1 MNRNEL
7 RKADINLMVVFEAL
21 MLERNVT
28 RVAEK
33 LFLGQPTISS
43 ALNRLRT
50 LFNDPLFIRVGHRM
64 EPTARAEEI
73 IQHLSPALDSLSSA
87 LSLTHDFDPT
97 QSTMTFRI
105 GLSDDVEFG
114 LLPPL
119 LRALRQ
125 EAPLVVF
132 VVQHVDYWRI
142 PDLLASGDI
151 TVGIPP
157 NPAPTPPRQPRKYAR
172 DRQHSDAE
180 DETRPIR
187 PGEKYLFQSTEDTLP
202 KQLKTLMQAAADL
215 LAIERKDLQLT
226 IRNLEAMLR
235 ESVKSQRREERRKV
249 KVQEWESWRE
259 EERGAM
265 RGRARPRKGGVTLS
279 EERKRVLEYIK
290 HAQGGK
296 ERIAISREED
306 KGGKCGERARWA
318 DSPIEKCSM
327 SRGRCARCAA
337 RIVEVRGCLGW
348 KGGRKEQVSWVTVGR
363 VVEGER
369 PTHTALSYEEH
380 SDRGTLAAW
389 RIMGCVR
396 CCLGARRVVRGQER
410 FVRCRRGRE
419 ICERRTAEE
428 RGGGD
433 IRARLSSGLAV

>member
-87 LSLTHDFDPT
+87 LSLTHDFDPSR
-97 QSTMTFRI
+97 STMTFRI

-125 EAPLVVF
+125 EAPSVVF

-151 TVGIPP
+151 TVGITQTRGL
-157 NPAPTPPRQPRKYAR
+157 PANAKRKLLR
-172 DRQHSDAE
+172 H
-180 DETRPIR
+180 IR
-187 PGEKYLFQSTEDTLP
+187 PCLLRADASDTPLTLDEYCARPHVLVSHTANVSGFADEWLAEIGRKRQVVLSVPQYSALP
-202 KQLKTLMQAAADL
+202 AL
-215 LAIERKDLQLT
+215 LAGTDMIASLPDYTAQAMAASGQLFCEPFPFETPTLDLSMVWLSHVDTDPAERWM
-226 IRNLEAMLR
+226 RSRLEAFM
-235 ESVKSQRREERRKV
+235 
-249 KVQEWESWRE
+249 
-259 EERGAM
+259 
-265 RGRARPRKGGVTLS
+265 
-279 EERKRVLEYIK
+279 
-290 HAQGGK
+290 
-296 ERIAISREED
+296 
-306 KGGKCGERARWA
+306 
-318 DSPIEKCSM
+318 
-327 SRGRCARCAA
+327 
-337 RIVEVRGCLGW
+337 
-348 KGGRKEQVSWVTVGR
+348 
-363 VVEGER
+363 
-369 PTHTALSYEEH
+369 
-380 SDRGTLAAW
+380 SDRDSLAAP
-389 RIMGCVR
+389 
-396 CCLGARRVVRGQER
+396 
-410 FVRCRRGRE
+410 
-419 ICERRTAEE
+419 
-428 RGGGD
+428 
-433 IRARLSSGLAV
+433 LAKS